1 MTERATIVLRPK
13 RPRIVASAEEWKE
26 LRRLLWKRCAGKC
39 EDGCGRVAVDAAHI
53 VARSRGGGDVLGN
66 LKAKCRSCH
75 DAERGIRTYDAYTT
89 LGEIAKR
96 GKR

>member
-26 LRRLLWKRCAGKC
+26 LRRLLWERSGGKC
-39 EDGCGRVAVDAAHI
+39 EDGCGRDATDAAHI
-53 VARSRGGGDVLGN
+53 VARSQGGDDVLSN
-66 LKAKCRSCH
+66 LKAKCRVHH

-89 LGEIAKR
+89 LSQMR
-96 GKR
+96 RR

>member
-53 VARSRGGGDVLGN
+53 VARSQGGDDVLSN
-66 LKAKCRSCH
+66 LKAKCRVHHSADH
-75 DAERGIRTYDAYTT
+75 GITVIDAFGRR
-89 LGEIAKR
+89 
-96 GKR
+96 